1 MHVLI
6 VASCMGCAV
15 TCQSGT
21 SNSRPVVTPIS
32 ALIDLLG
39 IRDLHDTVDL
49 VWSQMRSLA
58 LRRLRAT

>member
-1 MHVLI
+1 MTV
-6 VASCMGCAV
+6 
-15 TCQSGT
+15 GT
-21 SNSRPVVTPIS
+21 SNTRPVVTPIS
-32 ALIDLLG
+32 VLIDLLD

>member
-1 MHVLI
+1 MTV
-6 VASCMGCAV
+6 
-15 TCQSGT
+15 GT

-32 ALIDLLG
+32 ARIDLLD

-49 VWSQMRSLA
+49 VWSQMRSLV

>member
-1 MHVLI
+1 MDCPV
-6 VASCMGCAV
+6 VPPV
-15 TCQSGT
+15 DT

-32 ALIDLLG
+32 PLIDLLD

-49 VWSQMRSLA
+49 VWSQMRSPV